1 MIIDKEYP
9 ATHSMSTAWYI
20 VDEDGNVGIMDV
32 NDDGPSIVNYRETC
46 LADLIFNAKYNEIQN
61 KIDYTEEQILE
72 ILSPCEEIHD
82 DIIPHDVVVKIHL
95 SKKDRFF
102 KLLDNPDIK
111 LSFCISEKF
120 GYYMIDASNYISRKA
135 PTFSKILEEDLIKEL
150 FQLQHYFID
159 DINRENDGEITFEN
173 DFSSCPFYVYGS
185 GFYNRHCQVRT
196 SIPQHPMKLEQMPEC
211 FADEMV
217 KVPLKFSERPTLQI
231 AEYIPFHNYCS
242 VLQSKCFKYHHMEL
256 NDGSWG
262 YIMDHFDEEHPIPK
276 IFHICGCNDMETCG
290 FSALPFALE
299 NTLYISIMEDYGWK
313 DNTKQKERIES
324 FLEKKNILE
333 YGIFLI
339 NPYLT
344 IINDDILDTV
354 SEFYT
359 IQNGVATIE
368 GHIFPIMLE
377 SELENNEQRIK
388 EICELPYRGKKL
400 PKVIRQTD
408 LESRVS

>member
-32 NDDGPSIVNYRETC
+32 NDNGPSIVNYRETC
-46 LADLIFNAKYNEIQN
+46 LADLIFNAEYNETQN

-82 DIIPHDVVVKIHL
+82 DIIPLDVVVKIHL

-150 FQLQHYFID
+150 FQLQQYYID
-159 DINRENDGEITFEN
+159 DINRENDGKITFEN

-217 KVPLKFSERPTLQI
+217 KVPLKFSERPTWHKLLQYSPDKI
-231 AEYIPFHNYCS
+231 HITIHRPGDKKEVERVINTVTKLSETSIKPGVNLLVSASAVEDAKQVYERLSDKLNADQIILVPQRFSDSPTPRQLASVTNGRPFQSPDCILGCKRPANFCS
-242 VLQSKCFKYHHMEL
+242 V
-256 NDGSWG
+256 SW
-262 YIMDHFDEEHPIPK
+262 DK
-276 IFHICGCNDMETCG
+276 KVNSC
-290 FSALPFALE
+290 SFA
-299 NTLYISIMEDYGWK
+299 GGK
-313 DNTKQKERIES
+313 V
-324 FLEKKNILE
+324 
-333 YGIFLI
+333 
-339 NPYLT
+339 P
-344 IINDDILDTV
+344 LDTLDFKGL
-354 SEFYT
+354 SESL
-359 IQNGVATIE
+359 A
-368 GHIFPIMLE
+368 
-377 SELENNEQRIK
+377 
-388 EICELPYRGKKL
+388 
-400 PKVIRQTD
+400 KVKFMSCNKTA
-408 LESRVS
+408 